1 MPDIQQYSVTIK
13 FKTEGSEKASNDAK
27 KVKDS
32 VDGLK
37 GSGKSAQAATMAFSK
52 LGGAATM
59 AIGAIASF
67 ISAGKLKQ
75 LGKNMFSLS
84 KQTADYIETV
94 NLFRASMGDAA
105 DAATEFV
112 DRAERELGLDP
123 KAMMDSISAFQN
135 LSEGIGISSD
145 RAYIMSKNLTQLAG
159 DLSSFANI
167 SFEQAQKKLLSG
179 FSGQVKPLREYGI
192 ALDQASLQETAYSLG
207 LDQKVKS
214 MTRAQ
219 KTELI
224 YYQIMKS
231 TQKMQ
236 GDLGRTL
243 LSPANALRVMQTEF
257 SRLARAVGSIFIP
270 AMMRIIPVV
279 RAITQ
284 VLTSAAQAIARFFG
298 FEMSDF
304 NADLGSVGN
313 LLEGVGGDIDD
324 VGDSAEGTA
333 KKLNKMLMPFDE
345 LNNLTSGSDSGGAGG
360 AGGAGVGGGSLG
372 IDLPQYDMFASLG
385 DNVLGG
391 IQNML
396 STLFEPMQNSWNTH
410 GEAVIESVKH
420 AFEGIYKLVEAIGKS
435 FATVWT
441 NGTGEQILNTFWET
455 LTAIFNT
462 IGNIGE
468 TWAKVWSK
476 DNTGTTAIQ
485 NIANGFKNVFEVVKG
500 YFETIQEFTKSQD
513 FERFSG
519 SLISVFKNISE
530 WGAKIGEEFKTMW
543 DNGLKNYFEKTME
556 FVSKVWELIG
566 ILADRL
572 TPSVKYAI
580 ELIGGV
586 ATYIYNG
593 ISDIMEA
600 ISGILDIVIGL
611 MTGDFSRA
619 LDGLK
624 KSISGVTRFVLD
636 VVVVGIVKGVEL
648 MVNGIIAGLN
658 TTIRGINQL
667 GERFGLHLD
676 EITTVT
682 WADDVKNKMDEM
694 VDNMFEGT
702 EEANETVAQG
712 AEQLNETTA
721 QAGIDAINNFNNG
734 IQQGS
739 WVTNGLLADIHNK
752 VQTGLD
758 QSQQSNQWGTSTM
771 QNYANG
777 ISSKQNSIITPIN
790 NAKSIIQSYLG
801 RSNSYQWGQDM
812 IQGYVN
818 GIQSLKYKLENA
830 GGIVARTIARYIHF
844 SRPDVGPLREYE
856 SWMPDM
862 IEGLS
867 NTLLQSMPTLNNALA
882 HLSGEIANSINEKGI
897 AQAYDSIASGQ
908 NGVVGDIRSRAT
920 VSSKGQGA
928 DVLAQATYSAMSRAL
943 ENSGDNSQPQQI
955 VVNIGNRE
963 AYRGYGTYKNEQS
976 NMLGVNVN

>member
-67 ISAGKLKQ
+67 VSAGKLKQ

-84 KQTADYIETV
+84 KQTGDYIETV

-105 DAATEFV
+105 DAATEFI
-112 DRAERELGLDP
+112 DRAERDLGLDP

-257 SRLARAVGSIFIP
+257 SRLARAVGGIFIP
-270 AMMRIIPVV
+270 AMMKIIPVV

-284 VLTSAAQAIARFFG
+284 VLTSAAQAIAKFFG

-468 TWAKVWSK
+468 TWAKVWNK

-500 YFETIQEFTKSQD
+500 YFETIQEFTKSED
-513 FERFSG
+513 FERFST
-519 SLISVFKNISE
+519 SVVSIFKNISE

-702 EEANETVAQG
+702 EEANETAAQG
-712 AEQLNETTA
+712 AEELNETTA

-734 IQQGS
+734 IEQGS
-739 WVTNGLLADIHNK
+739 WVTNRLLADIHSK

-801 RSNSYQWGQDM
+801 RSDSYQWGQDM

-818 GIQSLKYKLENA
+818 GIQSLKYKLEST
-830 GGIVARTIARYIHF
+830 GGIVAKTIAKYIHF

-963 AYRGYGTYKNEQS
+963 AYRGYGTYKDEQS

>member
-67 ISAGKLKQ
+67 VSAGKLKQ

-105 DAATEFV
+105 DAATEFI
-112 DRAERELGLDP
+112 DRAERDLGLDP

-135 LSEGIGISSD
+135 LSEGIGISND

-270 AMMRIIPVV
+270 AMMKIIPVV

-410 GEAVIESVKH
+410 GEAVIESIEY
-420 AFEGIYKLVEAIGKS
+420 AFSGIFKLVEAIGKS

-441 NGTGEQILNTFWET
+441 NGTGEQILNTFWEL
-455 LTAIFNT
+455 LTNIFNT
-462 IGNIGE
+462 IGNIGD
-468 TWAKVWSK
+468 TWEKVWNK

-485 NIANGFKNVFEVVKG
+485 NIADGFKNVFEVVKG
-500 YFETIQEFTKSQD
+500 YFETIQEFTKSKD
-513 FERFSG
+513 FERFSE
-519 SLISVFKNISE
+519 SLVSIFKNISE
-530 WGAKIGEEFKTMW
+530 WGAKIGEEFKRMW

-566 ILADRL
+566 IFADRL
-572 TPSVKYAI
+572 TPTVKYAI

-593 ISDIMEA
+593 ISDIMKS
-600 ISGILDIVIGL
+600 ISGLLDMVIGL

-624 KSISGVTRFVLD
+624 KNISGVTKFVLD
-636 VVVVGIVKGVEL
+636 IVVVGIVKGVEF

-658 TTIRGINQL
+658 TTIRGINKL

-682 WADDVKNKMDEM
+682 WADDVKKKMDEM
-694 VDNMFEGT
+694 VDNMFKGT
-702 EEANETVAQG
+702 EDANETVAQG

-734 IQQGS
+734 IKQGS
-739 WVTNGLLADIHNK
+739 KQTTGLLDDIHSK
-752 VQTGLD
+752 IKTGLD

-777 ISSKQNSIITPIN
+777 VSSRQNSILTPIN

-801 RSNSYQWGQDM
+801 RSDSYRWGQDM

-818 GIQSLKYKLENA
+818 GIQSLKYKLEST
-830 GGIVARTIARYIHF
+830 GGIVARTIAKYIHF